1 MVPVRDRITSTTLFV
16 LVIFSATCFG
26 QEIRPIP
33 GVPLNQGQI
42 APNDGV
48 LFGNESLIALAN
60 ALRETLILREKVEI
74 LEGQAASMTDG
85 SAEKDNVIAALQEQK
100 MQMRIA
106 IDKLEFINSNHK
118 LIEDAYKIANG
129 IILEALKESRED
141 NKSLRSELWWTK
153 IFSVIPIIG
162 LIATAIAGM

>member
-1 MVPVRDRITSTTLFV
+1 MKKRITLII
-16 LVIFSATCFG
+16 LLALIIFSATCFG

-33 GVPLNQGQI
+33 GIPLNQGQI
-42 APNDGV
+42 APTDGV
-48 LFGNESLIALAN
+48 LFGNESMIALAN
-60 ALRETLILREKVEI
+60 ALREALVLREKVKI
-74 LEGQAASMTDG
+74 LEGQAAALTDG

-100 MQMRIA
+100 TQMKIA

-118 LIEDAYKIANG
+118 LIEDAYKTANG

-141 NKSLRSELWWTK
+141 NKTLRSELWWTK
-153 IFSVIPIIG
+153 IFSAIPIIG